1 MENLRPLKRYGMLH
15 KKYLKEH
22 RPILYNELALTG
34 ELFPHCLE
42 VEDAA
47 QARLDVIIPQMAK
60 SRGVT
65 EELKATDQMKWVG
78 MMNNIKASAEETIF
92 EELIY
97 A

>member
-1 MENLRPLKRYGMLH
+1 MLH

-34 ELFPHCLE
+34 ELFPRCLE